1 MQTRLTLRVDDELI
15 RAAKRY
21 ARQNGTSLSRLVENY
36 LRSLVIGQDFP
47 SAKTPVLQQLT
58 GVLPLETSL
67 DEYHQHL
74 VEKYR

>member
-1 MQTRLTLRVDDELI
+1 MQTKLTLRVDDELI

-36 LRSLVIGQDFP
+36 LRSLVTEQDISP
-47 SAKTPVLQQLT
+47 TKTSVLQQMT
-58 GVLPLETSL
+58 GMLPLETSL